1 MSGLT
6 PEGGSGGDEDGNG
19 SSGPSSVVTP
29 APPVPSTPKRLLGSL
44 LSEVSGSGKA
54 AEADKLEEEL
64 MTLRIAEVEAQAE
77 LKDQRLKVMELET
90 QVLLSTYIILT
101 SIF

>member
-6 PEGGSGGDEDGNG
+6 PEGGTGGGDEDGNG

-29 APPVPSTPKRLLGSL
+29 APPPVPSTPKRLLGSL
-44 LSEVSGSGKA
+44 LSEVSGSGK

-90 QVLLSTYIILT
+90 QVLLST
-101 SIF
+101 